1 MPLIFFNI
9 ESEKIMGFFNKG
21 KKEKQ
26 VNQQDNF
33 KQDLSQTAEFSHLLQ
48 IYLLFKEVPQF
59 PAAEQVRV
67 LLEEQFDNADVVADT
82 GDIITCA
89 VPKYMGQFKDA
100 AIPAQVMLT
109 KLPSFSAEKLTALER
124 SQLWDVQDAE
134 ELLDQCRYG
143 VMLSDFM
150 SSVLPYK
157 QRCALL
163 CGWLET
169 ALRLFPDCV
178 AIWTPS
184 SGKLIYPKRFLES
197 QVQDERRF
205 LEFGINARFFNIQNT
220 DAMVIDTLGLY
231 AIGLPDVQMHFH
243 GLDPNQV
250 VGHAYQ
256 VADYIFVNDAPIK
269 GGETIDGF
277 DENGLNQQIQWKC
290 QYEDALVQPLRGVMD
305 ICPGQYA
312 AGGR

>member
-1 MPLIFFNI
+1 MK
-9 ESEKIMGFFNKG
+9 KIMGFFNKG

-26 VNQQDNF
+26 ESKQADF

-59 PAAEQVRV
+59 PQAEQVRTQ
-67 LLEEQFDNADVVADT
+67 LEDCFGGADIVADT
-82 GDIITCA
+82 EELITCA
-89 VPKYMGQFKDA
+89 IPKYMGQFKDA
-100 AIPAQVMLT
+100 TIPAQVMLT
-109 KLPSFSAEKLTALER
+109 KLPSFSTEKLTVLER
-124 SQLWDVQDAE
+124 SQFWDVQDAE
-134 ELLDQCRYG
+134 ELLNQCRYG

-169 ALRLFPDCV
+169 ALRLFPDCA

-184 SGKLIYPKRFLES
+184 SGKLIYPKKYLES
-197 QVQDERRF
+197 SLQGERRF
-205 LEFGINARFFNIQNT
+205 LEFGVNARFFNIQNT
-220 DAMVIDTLGLY
+220 DDKVIDTLGLY

-243 GLDPNQV
+243 DLDPNQV
-250 VGHAYQ
+250 SAHVYQ
-256 VADYIFVNDAPIK
+256 IADYIFLNDAPIK
-269 GGETIDGF
+269 GGDTIDGF

-312 AGGR
+312 SGGR